1 MKTYMAKPSE
11 ITRRWWL
18 VDADGRVLGRMA
30 TQIAKILQGKH
41 KPTYT
46 PHLDTGDHV
55 VVINASRVKLTGNN
69 KLEQMTHQYYTG
81 WVGGQRDVPYS
92 ELMKKNPEKIIQL
105 AVKRMMPKT
114 ALGRNM
120 FKKLR
125 VYPGAEHRHEAQQP
139 EPRDL

>member
-1 MKTYMAKPSE
+1 MKTFMAKPSNIE
-11 ITRRWWL
+11 SRWWL

-41 KPTYT
+41 KPSYT

-55 VVINASRVKLTGNN
+55 VVVNAAKVKLTGR
-69 KLEQMTHQYYTG
+69 KIEQKSHQHYTG
-81 WVGGQRDVPYS
+81 WVGGQREIPY
-92 ELMKKNPEKIIQL
+92 EEMMEKEPERIIKL

-114 ALGRNM
+114 ALGRTM

-125 VYPGAEHRHEAQQP
+125 VYPGAEHRHEAQKP
-139 EPRDL
+139 EPLDL